1 MVSVFNSI
9 ILGVVEGLTEFLP
22 VSSTG
27 HLILTS
33 QLLGLWETDFL
44 KSFEIIIQ
52 LGAILAVVLL
62 FFQKVW
68 NNLELIKKTAIAFLP
83 AAIVGFGLYKL
94 IKSYFLGN
102 SLLVLVMLLVGGLV
116 FLWLER
122 KPRESGL
129 EGLKSLTYAQ
139 AFLIGLCQ
147 ALAVVPGVSRS
158 GATIL
163 GGLSVGLSRRAIV
176 EFSFLLAVP
185 TMFAATGYDLLKSG
199 ASFGVGDWQ
208 VLIIGFIAAF
218 ITAIVAVRWFLNFV
232 SNNSFKVFGWY
243 RIGISLIGFWILF
256 G

>member
-1 MVSVFNSI
+1 
-9 ILGVVEGLTEFLP
+9 
-22 VSSTG
+22 
-27 HLILTS
+27 
-33 QLLGLWETDFL
+33 
-44 KSFEIIIQ
+44 
-52 LGAILAVVLL
+52 
-62 FFQKVW
+62 
-68 NNLELIKKTAIAFLP
+68 LP

-94 IKSYFLGN
+94 IKGYFLGN
-102 SLLVLVMLLVGGLV
+102 SLLVLIMLFMGGLF

-122 KPRESGL
+122 KPREPGL
-129 EGLKSLTYAQ
+129 EDLKNLTYAQ

-199 ASFGVGDWQ
+199 ASFGVNDWQ
-208 VLIIGFIAAF
+208 ILIVGFVTAF
-218 ITAIVAVRWFLNFV
+218 ITAIIAVRWFLNFV

-243 RIGISLIGFWILF
+243 RIGVSLVGFWILF

>member
-1 MVSVFNSI
+1 
-9 ILGVVEGLTEFLP
+9 
-22 VSSTG
+22 
-27 HLILTS
+27 
-33 QLLGLWETDFL
+33 
-44 KSFEIIIQ
+44 
-52 LGAILAVVLL
+52 
-62 FFQKVW
+62 
-68 NNLELIKKTAIAFLP
+68 LELVKKTAVAFLP

-94 IKSYFLGN
+94 IKGYFLGN
-102 SLLVLVMLLVGGLV
+102 SLLVLIMLFLGGLV

-122 KPRESGL
+122 RSRETGL
-129 EGLKSLTYAQ
+129 EDLKNITYRQ
-139 AFLIGLCQ
+139 AFFIGLCQ

-199 ASFGVGDWQ
+199 AAFGMDDWQ
-208 VLIIGFIAAF
+208 ILAIGFITAF
-218 ITAIVAVRWFLNFV
+218 ITAVFAVRWFLNFV

-243 RIGISLIGFWILF
+243 RIIISLVGFWILF

>member
-1 MVSVFNSI
+1 MDFLHAI
-9 ILGVVEGLTEFLP
+9 ILGVVEGVTEFLP
-22 VSSTG
+22 ISSTG
-27 HLILTS
+27 HLILAD
-33 QLLGLWETDFL
+33 QILKLPETEFL

-52 LGAILAVVLL
+52 LGAILAVL
-62 FFQKVW
+62 FLFIKKVW
-68 NNLELIKKTAIAFLP
+68 NNLELVKKTAVAFLP
-83 AAIVGFGLYKL
+83 AAIIGFGLYKL
-94 IKSYFLGN
+94 IKGYFLGN
-102 SLLVLVMLLVGGLV
+102 SLLVLIMLFFGGLV

-122 KPRESGL
+122 KPREPGL
-129 EGLKSLTYAQ
+129 EDLKNLTYRQ

-199 ASFGVGDWQ
+199 ASFGVEDWQ
-208 VLIIGFIAAF
+208 ILVVGF
-218 ITAIVAVRWFLNFV
+218 ITAFVTALIAVRWFLNFV

-243 RIGISLIGFWILF
+243 RIIISLVGFWVLF

>member
-1 MVSVFNSI
+1 M
-9 ILGVVEGLTEFLP
+9 GVVEGLTEFLP
-22 VSSTG
+22 ISSTG
-27 HLILTS
+27 HLILTG
-33 QLLGLWETDFL
+33 QLLGLPETEFL

-52 LGAILAVVLL
+52 LGAILAVLVL
-62 FFQKVW
+62 FIRKVW
-68 NNLELIKKTAIAFLP
+68 RDLELIKKTALAFLP

-102 SLLVLVMLLVGGLV
+102 SLLVLAMLFLGGLV

-122 KPRESGL
+122 RPREAGL
-129 EGLKSLTYAQ
+129 ENLKDMTYRQ

-147 ALAVVPGVSRS
+147 ALAVIPGVSRS

-199 ASFGVGDWQ
+199 AAFGAGDWQ
-208 VLIIGFIAAF
+208 ILIIGFVTAF
-218 ITAIVAVRWFLNFV
+218 ITAIVAVRWFLQFV
-232 SNNSFKVFGWY
+232 SRNSFRIFGWY
-243 RIGISLIGFWILF
+243 RIAISLFGFWVLF

>member
-1 MVSVFNSI
+1 MDFLHAI

-27 HLILTS
+27 HLILTG
-33 QLLGLWETDFL
+33 QILGLSETDFL

-52 LGAILAVVLL
+52 LGAILAVLLL
-62 FFQKVW
+62 FFQRVW
-68 NNLELIKKTAIAFLP
+68 NNLELVKKTAVAFLP

-94 IKSYFLGN
+94 IKNYFLGN
-102 SLLVLVMLLVGGLV
+102 SLLVLIMLFVGGLV

-122 KPRESGL
+122 KPREPGL
-129 EGLKSLTYAQ
+129 EDLKNLTYVQ

-208 VLIIGFIAAF
+208 VLTVGFITAF

-232 SNNSFKVFGWY
+232 SNNSFRVFGWY
-243 RIGISLIGFWILF
+243 RIGISLVGFWILF
-256 G
+256 Y

>member
-1 MVSVFNSI
+1 MNFLHTI

-27 HLILTS
+27 HLILTG
-33 QLLGLWETDFL
+33 QLLGLVETDFL

-52 LGAILAVVLL
+52 LGAILAVLFL

-68 NNLELIKKTAIAFLP
+68 NNFELVKKTAVAFLP

-94 IKSYFLGN
+94 IKGYFLGN
-102 SLLVLVMLLVGGLV
+102 SLLVLIMLLVGGLV

-122 KPRESGL
+122 KPREVGL
-129 EGLKSLTYAQ
+129 EDLENLTYRQ
-139 AFLIGLCQ
+139 SFFIGLCQ

-199 ASFGVGDWQ
+199 ASFGANDWQ
-208 VLIIGFIAAF
+208 ILTVGFITAF
-218 ITAIVAVRWFLNFV
+218 ITAIIAVRWFLNFV
-232 SNNSFKVFGWY
+232 SNNSFRVFGWY
-243 RIGISLIGFWILF
+243 RIGVSLVGFWILF